1 MDGDDDNVLDSVATV
16 VVAEPANESDNV
28 GATLTA
34 QQPNTTIQKKS
45 RFSWSH
51 HGMNPKY
58 VETYIVHEA
67 NYKDK
72 ILICHLMQVCP
83 WKARHGNVK
92 AAWKKVLDGLLLEK
106 IDGNFMFAGINVMT
120 IRNRYQNV
128 YLVLGDKWQKER
140 EQRNVEEASEDEEL
154 ENRNERTTKQLIKQ
168 GIEDSYEDHIQHEEE
183 VQEQKTND
191 KEKEEKG
198 KIAATRIKEAALGRL
213 QRWQSTRK
221 VASQ

>member
-1 MDGDDDNVLDSVATV
+1 MDGDDDTVSDSVAAV
-16 VVAEPANESDNV
+16 VIAEPANESDNV
-28 GATLTA
+28 GAASTT

-51 HGMNPKY
+51 HGTNPKY
-58 VETYIVHEA
+58 VDTYIVHEE
-67 NYKDK
+67 NYKDER
-72 ILICHLMQVCP
+72 LIRHLMQVCP

-128 YLVLGDKWQKER
+128 YLVLGEKWRKER

-154 ENRNERTTKQLIKQ
+154 ENLTEICPSRRVGHFK
-168 GIEDSYEDHIQHEEE
+168 
-183 VQEQKTND
+183 
-191 KEKEEKG
+191 
-198 KIAATRIKEAALGRL
+198 APC
-213 QRWQSTRK
+213 
-221 VASQ
+221 